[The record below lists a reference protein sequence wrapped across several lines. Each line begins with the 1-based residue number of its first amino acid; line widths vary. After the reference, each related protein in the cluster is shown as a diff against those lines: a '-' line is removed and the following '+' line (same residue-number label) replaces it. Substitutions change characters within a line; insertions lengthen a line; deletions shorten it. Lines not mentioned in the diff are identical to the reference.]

1 MSSAQRAKKAESYD
15 RAKSVVS
22 AVDKEGSVLDTTELK
37 SVVSAVDKEGSVLT
51 TTELSLSS
59 VQWTKKAES
68 YD

>member
-59 VQWTKKAES
+59 VQWTKKAVS
-68 YD
+68 